1 MTSLQKQLQTHFGF
15 PDFRLGQQEVIENLL
30 AGHSSLAIFP
40 TGGGKSICYQLP
52 ALLLDGITLVISP
65 LIALMKDQVEALE
78 RKGIA
83 ATRLDSS
90 LEPQDWART
99 QQQIESGEIKIVYVS
114 PERFA
119 NESFRKWISQI
130 PIALMAIDEA
140 HCLSEWGH
148 SFRPD
153 YLKLP
158 KIAKQIKAQRVLCL
172 TATATKQV
180 SKDIRN
186 AFKIKVAHFTQTPFA
201 RPHLRLNVEPTT
213 KEERDTRLLEH
224 LRSHPQ
230 ESAIVYVTQQ
240 NTAEQVATYLQKNQ
254 LSAQAFHAGLP
265 TELKQEIQ
273 ERFMAGEIKTI
284 IATIAF
290 GMGVDKADI
299 RHVYHY
305 NLPKT
310 IENYIQE
317 TGRAGRDRQPSTCTT
332 LACGDD
338 LTTLEGFILGSTP
351 SPEAIKSFIEFC
363 TRPSKEV
370 VIDHY
375 HLSTSLDMTPIV
387 IDTLLT
393 YLELAN
399 ILEAKG
405 TRYTTYKA
413 KLVRSM
419 HQILAGHTPERSR
432 FLQKLFSTGS
442 VYKGIYYT
450 FLINDSAEVL
460 GVSPDKVGQALK
472 WLEKHGDLTLK
483 LSAPRSLFKIKKDR
497 STYDIQ
503 QLIADQQATFAQ
515 REEADLQRL
524 NQVIDYVQ
532 HPRCLSQYLL
542 DYFGEKD
549 SHPCGTCTSCHDAD
563 ESGKNLNNLRS
574 KRRLPLSVAPEIL
587 SEDLERIQLL
597 LKENHQA
604 LRTPKQLARF
614 LAGLKSPA
622 LRKHKLYQHS
632 LYGVWQDRLF
642 TAILTQCESF

>member
-1 MTSLQKQLQTHFGF
+1 VPSLQQQLQTHFGF
-15 PDFRLGQQEVIENLL
+15 SDFRPGQQEVIENLL

-65 LIALMKDQVEALE
+65 LIALMKDQVESLQ

-90 LEPQDWART
+90 LEPQEWAQT
-99 QQQIESGEIKIVYVS
+99 QQHIESGAIKIVYVS

-119 NESFRKWISQI
+119 NESFRRWITSI

-180 SKDIRN
+180 SKDIRS
-186 AFKIKVAHFTQTPFA
+186 AFKIKTAHFTQTPFE
-201 RPHLRLNVEPTT
+201 RPHLALNIEPTT
-213 KEERDTRLLEH
+213 KDQRDARLLE
-224 LRSHPQ
+224 LLKSHPQ

-240 NTAEQVATYLQKNQ
+240 NTAESVATYLQKHQ
-254 LSAQAFHAGLP
+254 LHAQAFHAGLP

-273 ERFMAGEIKTI
+273 ERFMEGEIKTI

-317 TGRAGRDRQPSTCTT
+317 TGRAGRDRKPSTCTT
-332 LACGDD
+332 LSCGDD

-351 SPEAIKSFIEFC
+351 SPEAIKTLIEFC

-370 VIDHY
+370 VIDRY

-413 KLVRSM
+413 KLIRPI
-419 HQILAGHTPERSR
+419 HQILAGHTPERTR
-432 FLQKLFSTGS
+432 FLKKLFSTGS
-442 VYKGIYYT
+442 IYKGIYYT
-450 FLINDSAEVL
+450 FQLNESAETLAVA
-460 GVSPDKVGQALK
+460 PDKVGQALK
-472 WLEKHGDLTLK
+472 WLETHGDLTLK
-483 LSAPRSLFKIKKDR
+483 LSAPRSLFKIKKAR
-497 STYDIQ
+497 NTYDLPKVITELQ
-503 QLIADQQATFAQ
+503 HTFAQ
-515 REEADLQRL
+515 REQGDLQRL

-542 DYFGEKD
+542 HYFGEKD
-549 SHPCGTCTSCHDAD
+549 TQPCGTCTSCQQAA
-563 ESGKNLNNLRS
+563 ELGKAIKNLRS
-574 KRRLPLSVAPEIL
+574 KRRLPLSVEPDIQA
-587 SEDLERIQLL
+587 EDLERIQLL

-642 TAILTQCESF
+642 TSILTQCESF